1 MLLRMFFIVIFL
13 CERII
18 TQKCNLRL
26 LFGDAF
32 AFREFLAAFV
42 ENFVEACSSENQISQ
57 RHACMIPLGNRT
69 GIYYVDFFLPGEK
82 AKEFL

>member
-1 MLLRMFFIVIFL
+1 M
-13 CERII
+13 
-18 TQKCNLRL
+18 
-26 LFGDAF
+26 
-32 AFREFLAAFV
+32 